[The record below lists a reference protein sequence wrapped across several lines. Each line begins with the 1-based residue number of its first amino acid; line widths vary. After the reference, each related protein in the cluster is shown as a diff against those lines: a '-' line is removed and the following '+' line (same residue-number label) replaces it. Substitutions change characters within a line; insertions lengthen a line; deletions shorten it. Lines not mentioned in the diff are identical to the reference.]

1 MKSIIQAR
9 LLGSILICCA
19 SALHSQKPVLRP
31 GVSVEMPVATH
42 AVEVRAADGQKAT
55 VVAVTASGKV
65 FAGIEPIEP
74 AALSKL
80 SDATVYVKADSR
92 VPYQSVV
99 AVLDAL
105 RGKTVVLITARP
117 GNSTSQGYV
126 APYGMKLRVSR

>member
-1 MKSIIQAR
+1 MRSLIEPCV
-9 LLGSILICCA
+9 LGSLLICCA

-42 AVEVRAADGQKAT
+42 AVEVRAAAGQKAT
-55 VVAVTASGKV
+55 VVAVTAGGKV
-65 FAGIEPIEP
+65 FVGIEPTGP

-80 SDATVYVKADSR
+80 SAATVYVKADSR

-117 GNSTSQGYV
+117 DNSTSQGYV